1 MGRENVHDENSIE
14 LIDINILV
22 SDIFKCIKRLWWILP
37 ILAAVLSVVMCAK
50 EVKNYVPMYKASA
63 TFTITVQS
71 SSASSTG
78 GEDVYSYYYN
88 SSTASQMAATF
99 PYILS
104 SDVFMD
110 VLKEDLG
117 VSFINGTISAA
128 AISDSNMF
136 TLSVTSRNPE
146 DAYNILISVIENY
159 PAVAQYVIGDSQ
171 MNMQIPPNVPTEPVN
186 SIVFKSDLKL
196 SIFVALCI
204 VGAIVLALAVT
215 RNTVRT
221 KKDIKYKLNQNQL
234 GTIGKVKFKRHAGRF
249 DDSITVL
256 NSRIP
261 EMFKES
267 MRVIR
272 IRTLKEIKETGNVIM
287 VTSTLPNE
295 GKSTVSV
302 NLAIEIAKQGKA
314 VALVDGDFRNP
325 TIRNILGIKGENGD
339 LTKIIEENKDNFVLE
354 KDKKTGLYVL
364 GCAEGI
370 SKPSVKLNSTQM
382 KYVMKCLK
390 KEMDYV
396 IIDTPPCGPIADA
409 SMIAKLADG
418 IIYVIRQDYV
428 KISNIMNAIQNLS
441 YSKTKILGCVL
452 NLAESGVS
460 GYGYGAY
467 GYGYGYSYGK
477 YGYGSYGHSAYGRK
491 KEKPEK
497 QKREKK

>member
-1 MGRENVHDENSIE
+1 MGRENNQNENTIE
-14 LIDINILV
+14 FIDIQLLI
-22 SDIFKCIKRLWWILP
+22 SDVIKCIKRLWWVFP
-37 ILAAVLSVVMCAK
+37 ILAAFLSVIMCAK
-50 EVKNYVPMYKASA
+50 EIKSYVPMYKASA

-78 GEDVYSYYYN
+78 GDDVYSYYYN

-104 SDVFMD
+104 SDVFME

-136 TLSVTSRNPE
+136 TLSVTSTNPE
-146 DAYNILISVIENY
+146 DAYNILISAIENY
-159 PAVAQYVIGDSQ
+159 PAIAQYVIGDSQ
-171 MNMQIPPNVPTEPVN
+171 MNMQIPPNIPTEPANGITFRSAV
-186 SIVFKSDLKL
+186 KL
-196 SIFVALCI
+196 SILAALCI
-204 VGAIVLALAVT
+204 VGAVVFVLATT

-234 GTIGKVKFKRHAGRF
+234 GTIAKVKFKRHASRF
-249 DDSITVL
+249 NDSITVL
-256 NSRIP
+256 NPRIP
-261 EMFKES
+261 EVFKES

-272 IRTLKEIKETGNVIM
+272 IRTLKETKAAGNVIM

-302 NLAIEIAKQGKA
+302 NLAIEIAKQGKN

-325 TIRNILGIKGENGD
+325 TIRNIIGIKGENGD
-339 LTKIIEENKDNFVLE
+339 LTKIIEEKKDNFVLE
-354 KDKKTGLYVL
+354 KDAKTGLYVL
-364 GCAEGI
+364 GCAKGL
-370 SKPSVKLNSTQM
+370 SNPSVKINSSQM
-382 KYVMKCLK
+382 KYVIKCLK

-409 SMIAKLADG
+409 SMIARLADG

-428 KISNIMNAIQNLS
+428 KINHIMNAMQSLS

-452 NLAESGVS
+452 NVAESGMG
-460 GYGYGAY
+460 GYGYSAY
-467 GYGYGYSYGK
+467 GYGYGYGRYGSGS
-477 YGYGSYGHSAYGRK
+477 YGYGASGRK
-491 KEKPEK
+491 KEKT
-497 QKREKK
+497 KK